1 MSSNFSLNK
10 QKCWSC
16 EYFCGK
22 RQIKNGLLM
31 GTSVQTDATGICGC
45 KRGPKEGKK
54 IGEDGWCSKYHR
66 WGAIQSLLVAEQQ
79 KKQQQQS
86 ERQLQEQQRNF
97 RAEQER
103 EQRRLSEERER
114 LRKEREKLEHERY
127 LASLSP
133 EERKRVEEEEARNR
147 QATIDH
153 ANAIATAM
161 KAKKQ
166 REEQQLAISANEKK
180 LKSLRSKPLIAGI
193 IAGAIGLGAFFF
205 SWIPHWS
212 ALFEKMQAEGMLR
225 TWVYLG
231 HSSTDKQGL
240 EYQAQ
245 IDAASAKANGTLW
258 IPFLFLAL
266 AAGAVVLT
274 VLMLNKSKRRKEAIA
289 TLEKEIQA
297 TKDELA
303 TVPETPPLPV
313 GTSERAI
320 VHEKIDERRTKSTI
334 VVGGEPVAELTTT
347 VTVSKPESA
356 EELFMAEYN
365 EEFAYL
371 TFIDKYPAIK
381 VSTLLTEGDYPHWMW
396 MSRGV
401 KEVHKLHAEL
411 EGKGMY
417 CPADPA
423 HFVSIYKAGK
433 LREIASAAGVAVKG
447 KKEDIQQ
454 QLAAA
459 LTTDQL
465 EKYSGDKVEMVS
477 PLGKSYMQERQL
489 KWEYYCSEFY
499 PDKPFEAY
507 AEERKGKSLEDM
519 ELESINREIKSDKE
533 SYGRNAYYSRSGI
546 FEKREDHE
554 RALIDLLTVLRID
567 LSGVCAY
574 KAIKEFGDE
583 FRDPSNSEISFA
595 PGLLKEIESKKQWFK
610 PSMIETVY
618 RIKLPLDATDQLL
631 FMEIITKLFSGTLT
645 KENLGE
651 YENNLKVRFA
661 EAAKGVR

>member
-1 MSSNFSLNK
+1 MPRASAAAR
-10 QKCWSC
+10 
-16 EYFCGK
+16 EG
-22 RQIKNGLLM
+22 RE
-31 GTSVQTDATGICGC
+31 
-45 KRGPKEGKK
+45 EGKT
-54 IGEDGWCSKYHR
+54 IGEDDWCSKYHR

-79 KKQQQQS
+79 KKQQQQA
-86 ERQLQEQQRNF
+86 ERQLQEQQRNI

-114 LRKEREKLEHERY
+114 LREEREELEHERY

-133 EERKRVEEEEARNR
+133 EERKRVEEEEARER
-147 QATIDH
+147 QAIIDR
-153 ANAIATAM
+153 AKAIMAAQE
-161 KAKKQ
+161 AKKK
-166 REEQQLAISANEKK
+166 REEKQLAIKANEKK
-180 LKSLRSKPLIAGI
+180 LKILRSKPLTAGI
-193 IAGAIGLGAFFF
+193 IAGALGLGAFFF

-212 ALFEKMQAEGMLR
+212 ALFEKKRAEGMLR
-225 TWVYLG
+225 TWVYFG
-231 HSSTDKQGL
+231 YSATDKYGL
-240 EYQAQ
+240 ECQAK
-245 IDAASAKANGTLW
+245 IDAAAAKANGTLW

-266 AAGAVVLT
+266 ATGAVVLT
-274 VLMLNKSKRRKEAIA
+274 ALVINKSKRRKEAIA
-289 TLEKEIQA
+289 ALEKEIQA
-297 TKDELA
+297 AKDELA

-313 GTSERAI
+313 GTSERTI
-320 VHEKIDERRTKSTI
+320 DHEKIDERRTKSTI
-334 VVGGEPVAELTTT
+334 VVGGEPVAELTTEA
-347 VTVSKPESA
+347 TVSKPESA

-417 CPADPA
+417 CPADPT
-423 HFVSIYKAGK
+423 HFVSIYKVGK

-507 AEERKGKSLEDM
+507 AEGRKGKSLEDM
-519 ELESINREIKSDKE
+519 ELENINREIKSDKE
-533 SYGRNAYYSRSGI
+533 SYGRNGYY
-546 FEKREDHE
+546 
-554 RALIDLLTVLRID
+554 
-567 LSGVCAY
+567 
-574 KAIKEFGDE
+574 
-583 FRDPSNSEISFA
+583 
-595 PGLLKEIESKKQWFK
+595 
-610 PSMIETVY
+610 
-618 RIKLPLDATDQLL
+618 
-631 FMEIITKLFSGTLT
+631 
-645 KENLGE
+645 
-651 YENNLKVRFA
+651 
-661 EAAKGVR
+661 

>member
-1 MSSNFSLNK
+1 MSSNFNLNK

-22 RQIKNGLLM
+22 RQIKNSLLM
-31 GTSVQTDATGICGC
+31 GTSVETDDTGICGC
-45 KRGPKEGKK
+45 KRGAEEGKT
-54 IGEDGWCSKYHR
+54 IGENDRCSKYHR

-79 KKQQQQS
+79 KKQQQQA
-86 ERQLQEQQRNF
+86 ERQLQEQQRNI

-114 LRKEREKLEHERY
+114 LREEREELEHERY

-133 EERKRVEEEEARNR
+133 EERKRVEEEEERKR
-147 QATIDH
+147 QAIIDR
-153 ANAIATAM
+153 AIAIVAAQ
-161 KAKKQ
+161 KAKKK
-166 REEQQLAISANEKK
+166 REEEQLAIKANEKK
-180 LKSLRSKPLIAGI
+180 LKSLRSKPITAGI

-205 SWIPHWS
+205 SWIPHWI
-212 ALFEKMQAEGMLR
+212 ALFNKMSAEEMLR
-225 TWVYLG
+225 AWVDLG
-231 HSSTDKQGL
+231 YSATDEQVLK
-240 EYQAQ
+240 YQAK
-245 IDAASAKANGTLW
+245 IDAAAAMANGTLW

-266 AAGAVVLT
+266 AAGAVVLI
-274 VLMLNKSKRRKEAIA
+274 VLALNKSKKRKEAITA
-289 TLEKEIQA
+289 LEKEIQA
-297 TKDELA
+297 TKDELTA
-303 TVPETPPLPV
+303 VPETPPLPV
-313 GTSERAI
+313 GTSEMAI
-320 VHEKIDERRTKSTI
+320 DHEIIDERRIKSTI
-334 VVGGEPVAELTTT
+334 VVGGEPVAKLTA
-347 VTVSKPESA
+347 SKPESA

-381 VSTLLTEGDYPHWMW
+381 VSTLLIEGDYPHWMW

-417 CPADPA
+417 CPADPT
-423 HFVSIYKAGK
+423 HFVSIYKVGK

-507 AEERKGKSLEDM
+507 ADERKGKSLEDM
-519 ELESINREIKSDKE
+519 ELENINREIKSDKE

-546 FEKREDHE
+546 FEKRGDHE

-610 PSMIETVY
+610 PSMIEAVY
-618 RIKLPLDATDQLL
+618 RVKLPLDATDQLL

-651 YENNLKVRFA
+651 YENNLKARFA